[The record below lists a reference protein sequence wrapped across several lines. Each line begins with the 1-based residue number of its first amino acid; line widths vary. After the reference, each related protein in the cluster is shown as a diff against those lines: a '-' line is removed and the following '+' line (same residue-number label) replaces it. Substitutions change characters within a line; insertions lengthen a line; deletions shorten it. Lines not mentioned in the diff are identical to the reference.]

1 MHSRWS
7 PPNRVGAA
15 SLAMLILTLCGC
27 ATHAQSGAGVK
38 TDIQDLQNRI
48 YELQKRNAEAQV
60 EIQDLRDKEAR
71 GGASGPSS
79 PVSLSGG
86 GQVTSEEALVPGSTE
101 DLGEGGPSRSME
113 PA

>member
-1 MHSRWS
+1 MEVLQIELARHPWRCSSS
-7 PPNRVGAA
+7 P
-15 SLAMLILTLCGC
+15 LCGC

-79 PVSLSGG
+79 PASLSK
-86 GQVTSEEALVPGSTE
+86 
-101 DLGEGGPSRSME
+101 EGR
-113 PA
+113 